1 MKLPDLVF
9 EQLRHLLD
17 MGEIQQWAVGDFI
30 RDVWEEIE
38 KNIPE
43 GSERK
48 EYASMIRQMAN
59 ATGADESTLR
69 SRAKMSKFYLT
80 KATRE
85 SWQPPY
91 TYHHLRALMSAGDNW
106 REIALW
112 GLTGGFNEGVAT
124 VQEIRDKIRGDRD
137 PLELTRA
144 RIERLRKTVDGIM
157 VAEETPENVVVG
169 MTLLPAI
176 LDDVLDLLP

>member
-9 EQLRHLLD
+9 EQLRHLLE
-17 MGEIQQWAVGDFI
+17 MGDIQQWAIGDFI

-69 SRAKMSKFYLT
+69 SRTKMSRFYSD
-80 KATRE
+80 ADRDV
-85 SWQPPY
+85 WQPPY
-91 TYHHLRALMSAGDNW
+91 TYHHLRALMSAGDDW
-106 REIALW
+106 PGIAMW
-112 GLTGGFNEGVAT
+112 GLTGGFNDGVAT

-144 RIERLRKTVDGIM
+144 RIERLHKTVDRIM
-157 VAEETPENVVVG
+157 VAEETPENVVIG
-169 MTLLPAI
+169 MSLLPAI
-176 LDDVLDLLP
+176 LEDVLDLLP